1 MIVNFSNYKITLLFL
16 ILAIFIQTTSSQ
28 EVKNEPQKPHLIG
41 KPSKVEYVASISSRM
56 DNLARPN
63 LQQQKEMLDGRSSKY
78 DVVIGKGS
86 EGDDPLAKY
95 SDSLRHR
102 SPNRTPELVFET
114 GSSNSQ
120 PTDPAGAVGPNHY
133 ISVINTAFQIFDK
146 SGNSLTNGLISPN
159 PTIFTSGGC
168 CDLTASYDNAAD
180 RWILSFLGGGVQ
192 LAVSDG
198 PDPVNDSWT
207 VYSYSAVSDYQ
218 KLSVWRD
225 GYYMTENTGST
236 NKLHVFERDAML
248 DEASAGTDP
257 QILSFSL
264 PGLVTSGFHS
274 PQVLNITDANFPTS
288 GGATVM
294 YMQDDAWSGV
304 TTDHVKLWNVDID
317 WESPNDSEV
326 SSAVELTTTPF
337 VSVFDGGSFSNLPQ
351 PDGGATIDAL
361 QATIMNQAQFRKFSN
376 YNSALFNFVVDVDG
390 SSTKQAGIRWYELRQ
405 TVDGEPWEIFQE
417 GTYTA
422 PDNRHAWNASLIMD
436 VKGNI
441 WMGYSGMSS
450 ANSTDSQVRVGSYYT
465 GRFSQDPINVMTLEE
480 GVIVEGDA
488 NIPGTRYGDYSKIDL
503 DPDNDKKFWFVNE
516 VMSGGRKN
524 IAGVF
529 QIASNYNNDL
539 AIISI
544 DTPVS
549 GVLSTN
555 ESVTVTI
562 QNLGESDASGFDVSY
577 QIGNNIEV
585 IETYSETITSGSIA
599 QYTFATTADL
609 SIEGEIYTITSSSL
623 LNGDEDPANDSV
635 TKEVTYIFTNDIG
648 VTAITSPT
656 DGEALANE
664 PIVVTIENFGTA
676 SQSNFEISYSI
687 NGAPSVTENVV
698 GPIDTGTSMS
708 FSFSTVGNFSMDG
721 TYTIVA
727 QTLLDTDSDTS
738 NNSSQVEILNSACY
752 TRTNDTQMTI
762 GPYVDT
768 VSSSTITMDENVVID
783 ELTVTLNIEHTWNSD
798 LDVKLIGPDGT
809 EVILFQDVGG
819 SEDNF
824 TNTVLDDNA
833 SESIND
839 GSAPFTGT
847 FSPSG
852 NLTDFQGLLSE
863 GDWTLSIT
871 DDYDS
876 PSDIY
881 EDYGGTLLNWSLQI
895 CTQVSL
901 SVSNNELDGDFKI
914 LNNGNNQF
922 EVSLANTNSFEDL
935 NLDVYNMVGQ
945 RLLWKTVKNTSGF
958 YSHILDMSYASKG
971 IYLVRLGDNR
981 SSSIKRIVVE

>member
-1 MIVNFSNYKITLLFL
+1 MIVNHSNYKIPLFFL
-16 ILAIFIQTTSSQ
+16 ILTMFIHNTSSQ
-28 EVKNEPQKPHLIG
+28 EVKNEPKKPDLIG

-95 SDSLRHR
+95 SDDLRHR
-102 SPNRTPELVFET
+102 SPNRTPELVFEA

-146 SGNSLTNGLISPN
+146 GGNSLTDGLISPN

-180 RWILSFLGGGVQ
+180 RWVLSFLGGGVQ
-192 LAVSDG
+192 VAVSDG

-225 GYYMTENTGST
+225 GYYMTENTGSA
-236 NKLHVFERDAML
+236 NKLHVFERAAML
-248 DEASAGTDP
+248 DAASAGTDP

-304 TTDHVKLWNVDID
+304 DTDHVKLWNVAID
-317 WESPNDSEV
+317 WDSPNDSEV
-326 SSAVELTTTPF
+326 SAAVELTTTPF

-351 PDGGATIDAL
+351 PDGGPTIDAL

-390 SSTKQAGIRWYELRQ
+390 TSTKQAGIRWYELRQ
-405 TVDGEPWEIFQE
+405 TADGEPWEIFQE

-436 VKGNI
+436 VRGNI
-441 WMGYSGMSS
+441 GMGYSGMSS
-450 ANSTDSQVRVGSYYT
+450 DNSSDSQVRVGSYYT
-465 GRFSQDPINVMTLEE
+465 GRFAQDPINVMTLEE
-480 GVIVEGDA
+480 GIIVEGDA

-503 DPDNDKKFWFVNE
+503 DPDNDKKFWFINE

-529 QIASNYNNDL
+529 QIASNFNNDL

-544 DTPVS
+544 DTPFS

-555 ESVTVTI
+555 QSVTVTI
-562 QNLGESDASGFDVSY
+562 QNLGEADVSGFDVSY
-577 QIGNNIEV
+577 QIGNNVEV

-599 QYTFATTADL
+599 QYTFTTTADL
-609 SIEGEIYTITSSSL
+609 STEGETYTITSSSL
-623 LNGDEDPANDSV
+623 LNGDEDPTNDSV
-635 TKEVTYIFTNDIG
+635 TQEVTYIFTNDIG

-676 SQSNFEISYSI
+676 SQSNFEASYSI
-687 NGAPSVTENVV
+687 NGAPSVTESIA
-698 GPIDTGTSMS
+698 GPLGAGQAISYT
-708 FSFSTVGNFSMDG
+708 FSTLGNFSMDG
-721 TYTIVA
+721 NYTIVA
-727 QTLLDTDSDTS
+727 QTLLESDSDAS
-738 NNSSQVEILNSACY
+738 NNTSQIDVLNSSCY
-752 TRTNDTQMTI
+752 TRINDTNYTI
-762 GPYVDT
+762 GPDIGVTTSIINMDQNA
-768 VSSSTITMDENVVID
+768 VITDVN
-783 ELTVTLNIEHTWNSD
+783 LTLNIEHTWIAD
-798 LDVKLIGPDGT
+798 LEVKLIAPDGVT
-809 EVILFQDVGG
+809 EITLFEDVGSNG
-819 SEDNF
+819 DNF
-824 TNTVLDDNA
+824 TNTVLDDDA
-833 SESIND
+833 STDVSSGES
-839 GSAPFTGT
+839 PFTGSY
-847 FSPSG
+847 SPTGSL
-852 NLTDFQGLLSE
+852 NDLNGLMSA
-863 GDWTLSIT
+863 GDWTLHINDDANQDGGNLIDWSI
-871 DDYDS
+871 
-876 PSDIY
+876 
-881 EDYGGTLLNWSLQI
+881 QI
-895 CTQVSL
+895 CTELAL
-901 SVSNNELDGDFKI
+901 SVSNDELEGEFKI
-914 LNNGNNQF
+914 LNKGNNQF
-922 EVSLANTNSFEDL
+922 EVSLTNTNSYEDL
-935 NLDVYNMVGQ
+935 NLDIYNMGGQ
-945 RLLWKTVKNTSGF
+945 RLLWKTLKNTSGF
-958 YSHILDMSYASKG
+958 YSHTLDMSYASKG
-971 IYLVRLGDNR
+971 IYLIRLGHDK
-981 SSSIKRIVVE
+981 SSTVKKIVVE

>member
-16 ILAIFIQTTSSQ
+16 IFAIFIQTTSSQ

-41 KPSKVEYVASISSRM
+41 NPSKVEYVASISSRM

-236 NKLHVFERDAML
+236 NKLHVFERDAIL

-351 PDGGATIDAL
+351 PDVGATIDSL

-441 WMGYSGMSS
+441 GMGYSGMSS

-480 GVIVEGDA
+480 GIIVEGDA

-503 DPDNDKKFWFVNE
+503 DPDNDKKFWFINE

-529 QIASNYNNDL
+529 QIASNYINDL

-544 DTPVS
+544 DTPIS
-549 GVLSTN
+549 GVLSNN
-555 ESVTVTI
+555 ELVTIAI
-562 QNLGESDASGFDVSY
+562 QNLGESDASGFEVSY
-577 QIGNNIEV
+577 QIDNNIEV
-585 IETYSETITSGSIA
+585 IETYSETITSGSTA
-599 QYTFATTADL
+599 PYTFVTAADL
-609 SIEGEIYTITSSSL
+609 SIEGETYTITSSSL
-623 LNGDEDPANDSV
+623 LSGDEDPGNDSV
-635 TKEVTYIFTNDIG
+635 TQEVTFIFTNDIG

-664 PIVVTIENFGTA
+664 PIVITIENFGTS
-676 SQSNFEISYSI
+676 SQSNFEVVYSI
-687 NGAPSVTENVV
+687 NGAPSIIESIE
-698 GPIDTGTSMS
+698 GPLDAGQTMDYT
-708 FSFSTVGNFSMDG
+708 FAALGNFSMDG
-721 TYTIVA
+721 NYTIVA
-727 QTLLDTDSDTS
+727 QTLLESDSDAS
-738 NNSSQVEILNSACY
+738 NNTSQIDVLNSSCY
-752 TRTNDTQMTI
+752 TRINDTNYTI
-762 GPYVDT
+762 GQDIGVTTSVINMDQNA
-768 VSSSTITMDENVVID
+768 VITDVN
-783 ELTVTLNIEHTWNSD
+783 LTLNVEHTWIAD
-798 LDVKLIGPDGT
+798 LEVKLIAPDGVT
-809 EVILFQDVGG
+809 EIILFEDVGSNG
-819 SEDNF
+819 DNF
-824 TNTVLDDNA
+824 TNTVLDDDA
-833 SESIND
+833 STDVSNGES
-839 GSAPFTGT
+839 PFTGSY
-847 FSPSG
+847 SPTGSL
-852 NLTDFQGLLSE
+852 NDLNGLMSA
-863 GDWTLSIT
+863 GDWTLHINDDANQDGGNLIDWSI
-871 DDYDS
+871 
-876 PSDIY
+876 
-881 EDYGGTLLNWSLQI
+881 QI
-895 CTQVSL
+895 CTELAL
-901 SVSNNELDGDFKI
+901 SVSNDELEGEFKI
-914 LNNGNNQF
+914 LNKGNNQF
-922 EVSLANTNSFEDL
+922 EVSLTNTNSHEDL
-935 NLDVYNMVGQ
+935 NLDIYNMVGQ
-945 RLLWKTVKNTSGF
+945 RLLWKTLKNTSGF
-958 YSHILDMSYASKG
+958 YSHSLDMSYASKG
-971 IYLVRLGDNR
+971 IYLIRLGHNK
-981 SSSIKRIVVE
+981 SSTVKKIVVE